1 VTVSPPPGSEPT
13 SPSTNSVP
21 PSPQGGSEGPIE
33 WGSAGQLV
41 IDYFGSGNAAT
52 RWAMLTPEVQQS
64 FGSVDAFQQYW
75 AAFPQLSSRNARN
88 VRQNA
93 DNSVTVP
100 VDVTYASGN
109 QVHKEI
115 RVIKVGGQLKISSDA
130 K

>member
-1 VTVSPPPGSEPT
+1 
-13 SPSTNSVP
+13 
-21 PSPQGGSEGPIE
+21 
-33 WGSAGQLV
+33 LV
-41 IDYFGSGNAAT
+41 IDYFGSAAPAA

-64 FGSVDAFQQYW
+64 FGSVEAFQQYW
-75 AAFPQLSSRNARN
+75 SAFPQLSSRNARN
-88 VRQNA
+88 VRQNP

-115 RVIKVGGQLKISSDA
+115 RVVSIGGQLRIASDA